1 MAGETLFVGGFY
13 IEKEYAEMIKNEIKE
28 SMLTEQRRQAR
39 QIARERQIR
48 EQERREERE
57 YFMRQKTY
65 GFIMILVSVLI
76 TALDGNLVCLVF
88 ALFGIYMMLTKE
100 HVILEGR
107 RCYEEID

>member
-1 MAGETLFVGGFY
+1 MAGETLVVGGFY
-13 IEKEYAEMIKNEIKE
+13 IEKEYADMIYGEIKE

-65 GFIMILVSVLI
+65 GFIMILISVLI
-76 TALDGNLVCLVF
+76 TVLDGNLVCLVF

-100 HVILEGR
+100 HVIIEGR
-107 RCYEEID
+107 RCNEVD